1 MPRSKAQAKASVAWD
16 KANMK
21 SITVRLRKTK
31 VETIEE
37 LAAKQKI
44 SRDAWVKAA
53 IDEKLE
59 RER

>member
-1 MPRSKAQAKASVAWD
+1 MPRSKAQAKASITWD

-21 SITVRLRKTK
+21 SITVRLRKAK

-59 RER
+59 REV